1 MSLEVITVPSITG
14 EPPKGVIVFLHGWGA
29 NAQDLAPLSQL
40 LNLPDYQFL
49 FPNAPFPHPYV
60 STGRMWY
67 NLERE
72 NQGQGLAESRQLLME
87 WLQSL
92 ESTTAVPLSRTI
104 LSGFSQG
111 GAMTLDVGLTLPL
124 AGLTSLSGYLH
135 PMNQLTTVTYPPVLL
150 VHGRQDYVVPL
161 SAAISAREQLM
172 QSGVAVQY
180 HEFEMGHEIRPEAIP
195 VIRNFVVTKLSG
207 ESKKSF
213 LN

>member
-1 MSLEVITVPSITG
+1 MITVPPATG
-14 EPPKGVIVFLHGWGA
+14 ELPQGNIVVLHGWGA
-29 NAQDLAPLSQL
+29 NAQDLVDLGSL
-40 LNLPDYQFL
+40 LNLPNYQFL

-72 NQGQGLAESRQLLME
+72 QQGQGLAASRQLLIE

-92 ESTTAVPLSRTI
+92 ESTTGISLSRTI

-135 PMNQLTTVTYPPVLL
+135 PITQPITAPYPSVLL
-150 VHGRQDYVVPL
+150 IHGRQDYVVPL
-161 SAAISAREQLM
+161 NAAVAAREQLIH
-172 QSGVAVQY
+172 SGVAVQY
-180 HEFEMGHEIRPEAIP
+180 HEFEMGHEIRPEVIP
-195 VIRNFVVTKLSG
+195 VIRNFAVAALSG